1 MRLFSSAFIFVIIV
15 VIICDVPQSC
25 IVSAHSTRGD
35 DVTNDIITRS
45 VSDTAGDVTR
55 SVQVLE
61 VLLRSR
67 LCKKRLVRD
76 KLDDSPEQLKVS
88 AKPSVACL

>member
-1 MRLFSSAFIFVIIV
+1 MRLFSSAFIFVIII
-15 VIICDVPQSC
+15 VIICDVPPSC
-25 IVSAHSTRGD
+25 IVSAHSTLGD
-35 DVTNDIITRS
+35 DVTDDVITRS

-67 LCKKRLVRD
+67 LCKKRLARD
-76 KLDDSPEQLKVS
+76 KLDDSPDELKV
-88 AKPSVACL
+88 